1 MKLASEKQ
9 IAANRRN
16 ATKSTGPRTPD
27 GKARSRMNSFRHGLS
42 GPVVY
47 DGTLAGEA
55 VKGSD
60 SEADREQRE
69 IAAHSFLHRIQR
81 ERVKILSK
89 QQGGWAPL
97 EIALRRVAAL
107 ERYERRAFT
116 DRKLALK
123 GGPS

>member
-60 SEADREQRE
+60 DEADHQ

-89 QQGGWAPL
+89 QQGGLAPL

-107 ERYERRAFT
+107 ERYERRAFA

-123 GGPS
+123 GDPS

>member
-1 MKLASEKQ
+1 LTSEKQ
-9 IAANRRN
+9 IAANKRN
-16 ATKSTGPRTPD
+16 AAKSTGPRTPD

-47 DGTLAGEA
+47 EGSLAGEA

-60 SEADREQRE
+60 SEADHEQRE
-69 IAAHSFLHRIQR
+69 IVAHSFLHRIQR

-89 QQGGWAPL
+89 QQGGLAPL

-107 ERYERRAFT
+107 ERYERDVFA
-116 DRKLALK
+116 DRKLAMKLK
-123 GGPS
+123 GTPG